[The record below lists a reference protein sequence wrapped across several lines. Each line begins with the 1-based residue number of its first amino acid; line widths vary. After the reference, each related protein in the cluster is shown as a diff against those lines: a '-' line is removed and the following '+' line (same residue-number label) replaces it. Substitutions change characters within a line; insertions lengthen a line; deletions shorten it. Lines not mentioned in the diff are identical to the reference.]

1 MNFRELMLY
10 QFREEKRIEN
20 RVEEEE
26 DEACVWFIECDIAQK
41 YEQPLE
47 KRSLLKSALVYFF
60 LTKNKKVL
68 SVNLLYT
75 SHT

>member
-20 RVEEEE
+20 RVEDEE

-41 YEQPLE
+41 YEQPFE
-47 KRSLLKSALVYFF
+47 IKKFTQVCFSILLF
-60 LTKNKKVL
+60 N
-68 SVNLLYT
+68 
-75 SHT
+75 